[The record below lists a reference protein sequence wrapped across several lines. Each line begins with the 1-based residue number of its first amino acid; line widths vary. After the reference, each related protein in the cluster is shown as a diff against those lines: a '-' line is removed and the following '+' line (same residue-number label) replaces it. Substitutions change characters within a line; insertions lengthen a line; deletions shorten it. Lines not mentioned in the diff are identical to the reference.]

1 MRKDAEIS
9 TASFDAYVVESFGRV
24 LLSKSLPYK
33 SEQTGLYRG
42 NGIDF
47 PSVQWNNLFPNIV
60 PTEEIQKVTLTLT
73 IQKKDA
79 V

>member
-1 MRKDAEIS
+1 MKDNTTLKPAI
-9 TASFDAYVVESFGRV
+9 FDAYVVESYGRV
-24 LLSKSLPYK
+24 LLSKSLPQK
-33 SEQTGLYRG
+33 SGQTGLYRG

-47 PSVQWNNLFPNIV
+47 PLVQWNFLFPNIV

>member
-1 MRKDAEIS
+1 MKDNDTLN

-24 LLSKSLPYK
+24 LLSKSIPYK
-33 SEQTGLYRG
+33 NEQTGLYRG

-47 PSVQWNNLFPNIV
+47 PYVQWNNLFPNIV

-73 IQKKDA
+73 VQKKDA
-79 V
+79 E